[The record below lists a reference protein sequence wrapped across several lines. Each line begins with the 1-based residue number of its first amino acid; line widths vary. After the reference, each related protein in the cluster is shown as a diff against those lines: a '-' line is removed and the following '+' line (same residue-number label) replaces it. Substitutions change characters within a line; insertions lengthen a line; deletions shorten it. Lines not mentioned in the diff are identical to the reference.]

1 MNYYLINGG
10 LNKEETSDFFRI
22 LYNLPNLIS
31 DIHDSRELRNK
42 KLFKKIRVEY
52 SLRIIIIRS
61 RGF

>member
-1 MNYYLINGG
+1 MNSFLINGG

-42 KLFKKIRVEY
+42 KL
-52 SLRIIIIRS
+52 
-61 RGF
+61 